1 MNYNNYMLKKVLIF
15 YSKTG
20 GGHFRAAEALKQH
33 FEELDPSFTISL
45 RDGLEQL
52 NFGLKTNPASN
63 YTLVSNEFIN
73 FYNLLYR
80 SSNTGIGVRFLRKI
94 AKGIWGHSLKGI
106 IKEEEPDLVVST
118 HPFISPSTIFGKINI
133 PFITVVTDL
142 GLPHRIWFDIKA
154 DKIITP
160 TKEMALYGNKF
171 IHSDKTIVIDYPL
184 KKEFDKK
191 VTSKG
196 FTDRLLLLGGGT
208 GAGNLKSQAQILLA
222 NFPEKTI
229 VVVCGHNSSLQNTL
243 RKLKGIRLQTFGFV
257 NNIAD
262 LISGADIVITK
273 AGPGT
278 IAEAATFQK
287 PLIITSWVGLQEKDN
302 INFVVENQL
311 GLYIPNL
318 KDLPTAVTEV
328 YQNYSKYSQGQNFFS
343 KGSQKITKYIL
354 HEYLPRPSNS

>member
-1 MNYNNYMLKKVLIF
+1 MNYNKLMSKKILIL

-33 FEELDPSFTISL
+33 FEELDSNLTISL

-63 YTLVSNEFIN
+63 YTLVSNEFMT

-94 AKGIWGHSLKGI
+94 AKGIWGHSLRKV
-106 IKEEEPDLVVST
+106 IKEEQPDLIVST
-118 HPFISPSTIFGKINI
+118 HPFISPQTIFGKITV

-142 GLPHRIWFDIKA
+142 GLPHRVWFDKKA

-160 TKEMALYGNKF
+160 TKKMALYGNKF
-171 IHSDKTIVIDYPL
+171 IHSTDKTTAIDYPL

-191 VTSKG
+191 VASKG
-196 FTDRLLLLGGGT
+196 FTNKLLLLGGGT
-208 GAGNLKSQAQILLA
+208 GAGNLKSQAQILLTS
-222 NFPEKTI
+222 FPKKTI
-229 VVVCGHNSSLQNTL
+229 VVVCGHNNTLQNSL
-243 RKLKGIRLQTFGFV
+243 RNLKGVRMQTFGFV
-257 NNIAD
+257 DNIAD
-262 LISGADIVITK
+262 LISEADIVITK

-278 IAEAATFQK
+278 IAEAATFKK

-302 INFVVENQL
+302 INFVVENSL

-318 KDLPTAVTEV
+318 KDLSPAVAKV

-343 KGSQKITKYIL
+343 KGSQKIVTYISKN
-354 HEYLPRPSNS
+354 YLT